1 MKGAGTVSSFTFMS
15 TGKSISY
22 FSVDFKFD
30 FGIAGSVIG
39 SDGKKFVIQISE
51 NVLNNLKDLDLKG
64 EINETNLKND
74 ELRKVIEL
82 YEKEGNPV
90 LVFLALISINCK
102 SNSDVDSLSDIDIVK
117 LLDLKFE
124 KGGSLSDFDQLTYG
138 YYYFISTNCSACLD
152 LELSKIDKYNSLSD
166 QKIHLVIFDD
176 QIVSRLTQFLKY
188 TSIYKV
194 SESLSDF
201 GFVIEK
207 EMLMKSSLLNW
218 SP

>member
-1 MKGAGTVSSFTFMS
+1 
-15 TGKSISY
+15 
-22 FSVDFKFD
+22 
-30 FGIAGSVIG
+30 
-39 SDGKKFVIQISE
+39 
-51 NVLNNLKDLDLKG
+51 
-64 EINETNLKND
+64 
-74 ELRKVIEL
+74 
-82 YEKEGNPV
+82 
-90 LVFLALISINCK
+90 LALISINCE

-124 KGGSLSDFDQLTYG
+124 KGGNLSDFDQLTYG

-188 TSIYKV
+188 TSIFKV

-207 EMLMKSSLLNW
+207 RNANEVILVKLESLIG
-218 SP
+218 SE